1 MNTTRLSIAF
11 LLAAIVAV
19 VLATGAALTGCAT
32 GGTLHGSVPIDAPTA
47 LVTGPAHGHWAEEND
62 RNVIAYTVLGT
73 DCTSLSAQDQ
83 APRVSTHGR
92 FLLAPGVTLC
102 VLPVG
107 SKSRNVLFHAE
118 RP

>member
-47 LVTGPAHGHWAEEND
+47 LVTGPARGHWAEQD
-62 RNVIAYTVLGT
+62 DHNVIAYTVLGT
-73 DCTSLSAQDQ
+73 DCLALAGQSD
-83 APRVSTHGR
+83 APAVSTHGR

-107 SKSRNVLFHAE
+107 SKSHVILFHAE